1 MELFL
6 HLSLTLNLILLLVS
20 QSSVYLAL
28 ENTALRKQLALL
40 NSRKTQIRTKP
51 IERWYFILF
60 SKLFSKWQDIIVI
73 VQPKTV
79 LSWHKSFIKAFWR
92 WLSKP
97 KPSGRPAADKEL
109 ITLIKRMAKE
119 NPLWTAR
126 KIYNELNVLG
136 FDVSLNT
143 VRKYMPPK
151 SKKISP
157 SPNWKSFL
165 SSHFGEIY
173 AMDFFTI
180 PCIRNLRSPFFC
192 FFIISHAAREIL
204 HINISRNPNLDW
216 VKQQI
221 RQAFEASTPKW
232 LLSDNDPVFKALK
245 DWLKEVLGTRSVFTA
260 PHSPWQN
267 PYAERWVRTCR
278 QELTNHI
285 IPLGEDH
292 LLRLLKEYV
301 EYYNQD
307 RRHMSLNKSPP
318 IHRKR
323 QSRKKGQKLVALP
336 RVGGLY
342 HRYEWRDA
350 A

>member
-1 MELFL
+1 METLLSLSLILNRILLFL
-6 HLSLTLNLILLLVS
+6 CKSSICLV
-20 QSSVYLAL
+20 L
-28 ENTALRKQLALL
+28 ENVALRKQLALL
-40 NSRKTQIRTKP
+40 NSRIPKIRTKP

-79 LSWHKSFIKAFWR
+79 LAWHKNFIWAFWKWISR
-92 WLSKP
+92 T
-97 KPSGRPAADKEL
+97 KPSGRPATDKEMISL
-109 ITLIKRMAKE
+109 IHRMAKE

-126 KIYNELNVLG
+126 KICNELDALG

-143 VRKYMPPK
+143 VRKYLPR
-151 SKKISP
+151 KKRAPSP
-157 SPNWKSFL
+157 SWKSFL
-165 SSHFGEIY
+165 SSHFGEIC
-173 AMDFFTI
+173 AMDFFTV

-192 FFIISHAAREIL
+192 FFIISHATREIL
-204 HINISRNPNLDW
+204 HVNITRSPDLLW

-221 RQAFEASTPKW
+221 RQAFETDIPKW

-245 DWLKEVLGTRSVFTA
+245 DWLKEVLGTSSVFTA
-260 PHSPWQN
+260 RRSPWQN

-278 QELTNHI
+278 EELSNHI
-285 IPLGEDH
+285 IPLGENH
-292 LLRLLKEYV
+292 LLGLLKEYV

-323 QSRKKGQKLVALP
+323 QSRKNGQVLVALP
-336 RVGGLY
+336 RVSGLY